1 MHSGTELIPLFPYLR
16 AGLKKGGGGNGGI
29 ARLTGCWQPTMA
41 LQGFLTLRSTQAWA
55 YRSPD
60 EVSLDRRLK
69 FAIICEFT

>member
-1 MHSGTELIPLFPYLR
+1 
-16 AGLKKGGGGNGGI
+16 
-29 ARLTGCWQPTMA
+29 MA

-69 FAIICEFT
+69 FAIACELPSNLPADQAVVIQQLSIG

>member
-1 MHSGTELIPLFPYLR
+1 
-16 AGLKKGGGGNGGI
+16 
-29 ARLTGCWQPTMA
+29 MA

-69 FAIICEFT
+69 FTIICEFTEVPSNLPASQAVVIQQLSIG